1 MSSPSDCSRSG
12 PRAGS
17 DVILCV
23 LLSQPSFT
31 SGSVTSGSC
40 SSTSDSATTNTWN
53 TGEAPRRHTQAP
65 PSWVA
70 FLFHVFIFLS
80 STLWHILFLAFKV
93 LYEYGL
99 I

>member
-1 MSSPSDCSRSG
+1 MSSPSDCGRSG
-12 PRAGS
+12 PHAGS

-23 LLSQPSFT
+23 LLSQPSFN

-40 SSTSDSATTNTWN
+40 SSTSDSAWN
-53 TGEAPRRHTQAP
+53 TGEAPWRHTQAA

-70 FLFHVFIFLS
+70 VLFHIFIFLS
-80 STLWHILFLAFKV
+80 STLWHTFLFLAFKV
-93 LYEYGL
+93 LYEYSL